1 MSIAQNN
8 TGRME
13 QSPHF
18 MRGSNQ
24 SGMRAYN
31 QRLVLSLVYSHGS
44 LSKTEIARMTGLSAQ
59 TVSVIMRELESENL
73 LVKGEPVRGKVGQPS
88 VPLAINPDGAC
99 FLGLKVG
106 RRSAELVLLDF
117 LGTPI
122 NILRT
127 GYPWPTPPRIVD
139 FVREGLA
146 SMLNNIEP
154 RLRERV
160 AGLGIAVPFELWNWT
175 EQAGAPR
182 EEMDAWRSID
192 LKAEIARLCDFPV
205 HLQNDATAACAGEL
219 IFGKYPG
226 LRDFLYLY
234 VGTFI
239 GGGVVLNG
247 SVYSGRSGN
256 AGALG
261 PMPIIGPNGKPVQLL
276 ERASIMTLERM
287 VRASGRDPASLW
299 NSPENWQGF
308 DDLVEEW
315 IPALSH
321 SLAWAAI
328 SATTVIDFEHVII
341 DGGLPESVR
350 ARIVEETRRQI
361 LTFDLQGLLMPEIR
375 PGTIGPLARAFGAA
389 SLPLFDRYLIDRS
402 LLPGESGETPRR

>member
-192 LKAEIARLCDFPV
+192 LKAEIARLCYFPV

>member
-160 AGLGIAVPFELWNWT
+160 AGLGIAAPFELWNWT

-328 SATTVIDFEHVII
+328 SATTIIDFEHVII